1 MLVKFNI
8 TWDLSLTWKQYI
20 FDDLL
25 TVITEYKNKPMVSV
39 FSEVPRYLYKY
50 I

>member
-1 MLVKFNI
+1 MLVMFDI

-25 TVITEYKNKPMVSV
+25 TLIAEYKNKPMVSV
-39 FSEVPRYLYKY
+39 FSEVPCYLYKY